1 MTQHIH
7 ANQSPL
13 KELSLDAIVELLRAN
28 GMRITR
34 NRLQILEAL
43 LRAEKPLSL
52 DEIQTRVDGDTPDYA
67 TVFRVMT
74 LLESLQVA
82 QKVHLNRSC
91 SYYELVNPQQ
101 HYDHIICTECG
112 RVTVMIDSCP
122 VEKVE
127 RKIEEQYGFSE
138 IRHSLEFFGKC
149 WECKYSALNQGHE
162 KKSGKLQEFRMLGVS
177 KASRFAHEEGK
188 AGRFTYKEARLE
200 VGRGLRSTRNSSDF
214 LTMQPENIQP
224 DCD

>member
-1 MTQHIH
+1 MTRHIH

-43 LRAEKPLSL
+43 LRAERPLSL
-52 DEIQTRVDGDTPDYA
+52 DEIQARVDGDAPDYA

-74 LLESLQVA
+74 LLESLQIA

-149 WECKYSALNQGHE
+149 WEC
-162 KKSGKLQEFRMLGVS
+162 R
-177 KASRFAHEEGK
+177 
-188 AGRFTYKEARLE
+188 
-200 VGRGLRSTRNSSDF
+200 
-214 LTMQPENIQP
+214 
-224 DCD
+224 

>member
-1 MTQHIH
+1 MTRHIH

-34 NRLQILEAL
+34 NRLQILAAL
-43 LRAEKPLSL
+43 LRAERPLSL
-52 DEIQTRVDGDTPDYA
+52 DEIQARVDGDAPDYA

-74 LLESLQVA
+74 ILESLQIA

-91 SYYELVNPQQ
+91 SYYELVDPQQ

-149 WECKYSALNQGHE
+149 WECK
-162 KKSGKLQEFRMLGVS
+162 
-177 KASRFAHEEGK
+177 
-188 AGRFTYKEARLE
+188 
-200 VGRGLRSTRNSSDF
+200 
-214 LTMQPENIQP
+214 
-224 DCD
+224 

>member
-1 MTQHIH
+1 M
-7 ANQSPL
+7 
-13 KELSLDAIVELLRAN
+13 DAIVELLRAN

-43 LRAEKPLSL
+43 LRAERPLSL
-52 DEIQTRVDGDTPDYA
+52 DEIQARVDGDAPDYA

-74 LLESLQVA
+74 MLESLQIA

-91 SYYELVNPQQ
+91 SYYELVNPQR

-138 IRHSLEFFGKC
+138 LRHSLEFFGKC
-149 WECKYSALNQGHE
+149 WECK
-162 KKSGKLQEFRMLGVS
+162 
-177 KASRFAHEEGK
+177 
-188 AGRFTYKEARLE
+188 
-200 VGRGLRSTRNSSDF
+200 
-214 LTMQPENIQP
+214 
-224 DCD
+224 

>member
-1 MTQHIH
+1 MTRHIH

-43 LRAEKPLSL
+43 LRAERPLSL
-52 DEIQTRVDGDTPDYA
+52 DEIQARVDGDAPDYA

-74 LLESLQVA
+74 ILESLQIA

-91 SYYELVNPQQ
+91 SYYELVDPQQ

-149 WECKYSALNQGHE
+149 WECK
-162 KKSGKLQEFRMLGVS
+162 
-177 KASRFAHEEGK
+177 
-188 AGRFTYKEARLE
+188 
-200 VGRGLRSTRNSSDF
+200 
-214 LTMQPENIQP
+214 
-224 DCD
+224 

>member
-1 MTQHIH
+1 M
-7 ANQSPL
+7 
-13 KELSLDAIVELLRAN
+13 DAIVELLRAN

-52 DEIQTRVDGDTPDYA
+52 DEIQTRIDGDAPDYA

-74 LLESLQVA
+74 LLESLQIA

-127 RKIEEQYGFSE
+127 RKIEEQYGFSQ

-149 WECKYSALNQGHE
+149 WECK
-162 KKSGKLQEFRMLGVS
+162 
-177 KASRFAHEEGK
+177 
-188 AGRFTYKEARLE
+188 
-200 VGRGLRSTRNSSDF
+200 
-214 LTMQPENIQP
+214 
-224 DCD
+224 